1 MKPAVIVNSCPEKQ
15 PPWKEARLMLTLA
28 ESDNAAGGPRTEGG
42 KEVARWNATRHGIRS
57 PSPVVPGV
65 EKPEDWQEYRDGM
78 LEDLAPAGPLE
89 LALAERVTVL
99 AWRLH
104 RVTRYETETI
114 ARSQESVEEDLAS
127 RRRFDSHARG
137 PIHPEDALAAPKE
150 ARRTERVLKKLPDY
164 PDDKKLSG
172 TDAGAVLWAAAERVD
187 DEEELEGLSFPG
199 VPEWAG
205 LYGDTTEWDGWS
217 VGLVRECLALIAS
230 AAGEDFE
237 ELMDEVREKARL
249 DVISAKSAAGRV
261 EEQLRNMRRERLL
274 PDEKTLEKISRYEA
288 HLSRLMF
295 KALHELE
302 AIQVRRTGG
311 AAPLAR
317 LDMDGL
323 AAN

>member
-1 MKPAVIVNSCPEKQ
+1 
-15 PPWKEARLMLTLA
+15 MLAPA
-28 ESDNAAGGPRTEGG
+28 ESNNAAVGPRTEGG

-65 EKPEDWQEYRDGM
+65 ENPEDWREYRDGM

-89 LALAERVTVL
+89 LALAERVAVL

-137 PIHPEDALAAPKE
+137 PIHPEDVLAAPKE

-164 PDDKKLSG
+164 PDDKRLSG
-172 TDAGAVLWAAAERVD
+172 IDAGAVLWAVAERVD
-187 DEEELEGLSFPG
+187 DEEDLEGLSFPG

-217 VGLVRECLALIAS
+217 VGLVRKCLTLIAS
-230 AAGEDFE
+230 AAGEDLE
-237 ELMDEVREKARL
+237 ELMDGAREKARL
-249 DVISAKSAAGRV
+249 DVISTKSAAERV
-261 EEQLRNMRRERLL
+261 EKQLQNMRRERLL
-274 PDEKTLEKISRYEA
+274 PDEKTLGKVSRYEA

-302 AIQVRRTGG
+302 ALQVRRSGG

-317 LDMDGL
+317 LDVDGL
-323 AAN
+323 AGS